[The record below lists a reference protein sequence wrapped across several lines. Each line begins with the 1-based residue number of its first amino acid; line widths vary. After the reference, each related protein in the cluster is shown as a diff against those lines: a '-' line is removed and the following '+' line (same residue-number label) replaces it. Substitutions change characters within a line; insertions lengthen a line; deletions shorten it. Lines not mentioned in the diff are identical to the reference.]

1 MLYKEQVMA
10 VLAQLPLHNRT
21 TRNMGIL
28 APGQS
33 QRDSYLGVLSTDD
46 LHV

>member
-10 VLAQLPLHNRT
+10 VLAQWPLHNKT

-28 APGQS
+28 APGAES
-33 QRDSYLGVLSTDD
+33 KG
-46 LHV
+46 